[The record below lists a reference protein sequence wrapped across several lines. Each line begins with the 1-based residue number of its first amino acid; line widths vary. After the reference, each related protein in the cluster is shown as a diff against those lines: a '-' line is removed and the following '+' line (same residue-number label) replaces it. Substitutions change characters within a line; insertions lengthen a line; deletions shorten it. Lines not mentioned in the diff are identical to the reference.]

1 MAMLDY
7 QKAMEGKHW
16 LKNQLLLSISEDLN
30 GPVLKERMSFLLK
43 FKLYRLGAQLKRN
56 GHVCCHDC

>member
-16 LKNQLLLSISEDLN
+16 LKNQLLLSISEDL
-30 GPVLKERMSFLLK
+30 KWTRT
-43 FKLYRLGAQLKRN
+43 KRED
-56 GHVCCHDC
+56 VILIEI